1 MYSSRLIFPRI
12 SGPIVSRF
20 AWSRFAIGSITS
32 RCWGTSP
39 RSFLEVD
46 WTKADPRERRNS
58 SLILQ
63 LLNTHFH
70 RCKMFKCLNVVPV
83 SRLLL
88 LLFSKCW
95 NCLNHFLKGP
105 VLWWG
110 VLPHHLLLW
119 TWNRVL
125 NLFLLGWILTFPFS
139 FLLDRHRAKLEEF
152 LPQLLDVPSESCPEI
167 KPPPI
172 MRPLS
177 SRELCDRFV
186 RAMELVNANQA
197 VFKT

>member
-1 MYSSRLIFPRI
+1 M
-12 SGPIVSRF
+12 
-20 AWSRFAIGSITS
+20 
-32 RCWGTSP
+32 
-39 RSFLEVD
+39 
-46 WTKADPRERRNS
+46 
-58 SLILQ
+58 
-63 LLNTHFH
+63 
-70 RCKMFKCLNVVPV
+70 
-83 SRLLL
+83 
-88 LLFSKCW
+88 
-95 NCLNHFLKGP
+95 
-105 VLWWG
+105 
-110 VLPHHLLLW
+110 
-119 TWNRVL
+119 
-125 NLFLLGWILTFPFS
+125 TFPFS